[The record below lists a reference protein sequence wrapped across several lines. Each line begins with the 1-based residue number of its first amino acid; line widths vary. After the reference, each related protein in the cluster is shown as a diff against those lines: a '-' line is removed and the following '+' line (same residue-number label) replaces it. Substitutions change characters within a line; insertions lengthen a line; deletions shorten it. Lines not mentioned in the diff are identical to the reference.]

1 MSNFMN
7 KKLNMSIGYLNSSGT
22 QNVVNN
28 TDITIFS
35 GGSYTIVTNAFP
47 HIYLPTTST
56 IYLPKGFYYFIECG
70 LKFYRSTNANYLRYA
85 IVDTSNNILSNISK
99 LKIVADDASSD
110 NYPKKCYAF
119 IDCINQSQTIKIR
132 VLETYD
138 ITSSTSNVTL
148 QINGAQDSTSTTNFV
163 YSEPM
168 SRIIIKAWKPDLANL
183 VNDYYILESISDPKW
198 IALTATSQL
207 TSSYLNKYATMA
219 STGGSYTY
227 YMPVSPQINDF
238 VGFVFLGTTGQFQ
251 IRRSSTGIFLTP
263 VVNSSSLRRSYKF
276 KWDGTD
282 WIDVG
287 EFDYSRLSSLI
298 YY

>member
-7 KKLNMSIGYLNSSGT
+7 KKLNMSIGYLSSSAT
-22 QNVVNN
+22 QNVTNN
-28 TDITIFS
+28 TDVTIFS
-35 GGSYTIVTNAFP
+35 APTLVTTSFP
-47 HIYLPTTST
+47 NVYLPTTST

-70 LKFYRSTNANYLRYA
+70 LKFYRSANDCYIKYA
-85 IVDTSNNILSNISK
+85 IVDTSNNILSDISQ
-99 LKIVADDASSD
+99 LKISVDYITNAS
-110 NYPKKCYAF
+110 YVKKCYAF
-119 IDCINQSQTIKIR
+119 IDCIEQSKTIKVR
-132 VLETYD
+132 VIESYNLF
-138 ITSSTSNVTL
+138 TL
-148 QINGAQDSTSTTNFV
+148 TTNTTTVINGAQDSTSTTRFV
-163 YSEPM
+163 HSEPN
-168 SRIIIKAWKPDLANL
+168 SRMIIKAWKPDLANL
-183 VNDYYILESISDPKW
+183 INDYYILESISDPKW